1 MSEKVAVIGASGFVG
16 QNVCFELS
24 SQGFE
29 VIRINRK
36 SADFS
41 EKSSLKQIVETL
53 RGVDLIVFAAAKAPA
68 RNVNDLIL
76 NDLIF
81 ANFLDVV
88 EQIKPKFILNI
99 SSDAVFGDQTDA
111 LKEDSIRAP
120 ESVHG
125 IMHLS
130 REVLLGQ
137 LDIDCAILRPTLIYG
152 PDDPH
157 SGYGPNKFIRQALS
171 GQKIELFGRGEE
183 VRDHVYVGDVAR
195 LAALIITERFVGSL
209 NAVSGIPISFREVAE
224 IVLEKVGSTSRSSI
238 DFINRVGP
246 MPHNGYRVFDT
257 SKLKRTFPDFVPKQ
271 FETVLSHDLALWN

>member
-16 QNVCFELS
+16 QNICFELS
-24 SQGFE
+24 NKGFE
-29 VIRINRK
+29 VVGVNRK
-36 SADFS
+36 SADIS
-41 EKSSLKQIVETL
+41 EKSSLRQLVEML

-68 RNVNDLIL
+68 RNVSDLVL
-76 NDLIF
+76 NDFMF
-81 ANFLDVV
+81 ANFLKVV

-120 ESVHG
+120 ESIHG

-130 REVLLGQ
+130 REILLSQ

-152 PDDPH
+152 PNDPH
-157 SGYGPNKFIRQALS
+157 NGYGPNKFIRQALS

-183 VRDHVYVGDVAR
+183 VRDHVYIGDVAR
-195 LAALIITERFVGSL
+195 LAERILTERFVGSL
-209 NAVSGIPISFREVAE
+209 NAVSGQPISFKDVAE
-224 IVLEKVGSTSRSSI
+224 IVLDKVGSASLSSI

-257 SKLKRTFPDFVPKQ
+257 SKLKHIFPDFVPNQ